1 MYKKL
6 EHVNAQI
13 EAKLEIVHKN
23 YKKEILK
30 LTDGFLKE
38 ITQLKQEKQDAL
50 DSIPRLLEDTVARHK
65 IELEQMN
72 FQIENYK
79 TAFTKK
85 SAESL
90 EFQQRLRDQ
99 ADKIY
104 DLETKNKRDHQKH
117 KHCL

>member
-1 MYKKL
+1 MRIGNLPSKVYKKL

-50 DSIPRLLEDTVARHK
+50 D
-65 IELEQMN
+65 
-72 FQIENYK
+72 
-79 TAFTKK
+79 
-85 SAESL
+85 
-90 EFQQRLRDQ
+90 
-99 ADKIY
+99 
-104 DLETKNKRDHQKH
+104 
-117 KHCL
+117 